1 MSIATFL
8 FPKPPRIS
16 EGKVL
21 CILYAILAIVITYA
35 LLTR

>member
-16 EGKVL
+16 EGKFL
-21 CILYAILAIVITYA
+21 CILYALLAIVITYA

>member
-21 CILYAILAIVITYA
+21 CILYALLVIGITYK
-35 LLTR
+35 LLTQ